1 MEIELLQGLWCR
13 RRVRFR
19 VKLLRYVLELADIF
33 RHRQK
38 KDIQE

>member
-1 MEIELLQGLWCR
+1 MEIELLQGPWC

-19 VKLLRYVLELADIF
+19 VKLLRYILELAGIF

-38 KDIQE
+38 KDIEE